1 MIAEEI
7 KVCTRVATV
16 YSRNYYAWTYR
27 NFIVTLMSA
36 DGLREER
43 EAMERWVRTHV
54 SDYSGFHH
62 RMVVVSLLGI
72 EVGCVSLETIHGR
85 DDTVRAP
92 SSISSSSRHRRCDRI
107 EMRRILTEELTLIR
121 DLTAW

>member
-1 MIAEEI
+1 
-7 KVCTRVATV
+7 
-16 YSRNYYAWTYR
+16 
-27 NFIVTLMSA
+27 MSL

-43 EAMERWVRTHV
+43 ATMERWVRTHV

-85 DDTVRAP
+85 DDT
-92 SSISSSSRHRRCDRI
+92 SSNSSWHRRCDRI
-107 EMRRILTEELTLIR
+107 EMRRIVTEELTLIR